1 MKSCVLAI
9 ATVGLLLAAK
19 LPDQDKAPG
28 KGFIG
33 ATVRVNYENNE
44 VNGILLVEIIKDGPA
59 DKAGLMANDIVIQID
74 DKPTKDLNAFREIVL
89 NHKPGDEVI
98 IHFTREGK
106 QAEFRLKI
114 GERPS

>member
-1 MKSCVLAI
+1 MNRCILAVVGI
-9 ATVGLLLAAK
+9 GLLLAAE
-19 LPDQDKAPG
+19 PPNQDKTPG

-44 VNGILLVEIIKDGPA
+44 VTGILLVDIVKDGPA
-59 DKAGLMANDIVIQID
+59 DKAGLMANDIVVQID
-74 DKPTKDLNAFREIVL
+74 DKPTKDLNTFREIVL

-98 IHFTREGK
+98 VHFTRDGK
-106 QAEFRLKI
+106 QAEFRVKI